1 MSAILVGWGH
11 TLFGWHDEISL
22 KDLIAQAAREAIA
35 DAGISAGEINAVWLG
50 HFGAGMMPEAFVSS
64 MVLGSAGY
72 QGEVAGARIPKIF
85 ARFARSWRER
95 FGDPWAMASATFP
108 PINYVVGL
116 GGLGRGL
123 YGMATLLM
131 ALAGPSLRR
140 DWAAYE
146 GRLAG
151 GSAA

>member
-1 MSAILVGWGH
+1 MSAILVGWAH
-11 TLFGWHDEISL
+11 TPFGRHDGISL

-35 DAGISAGEINAVWLG
+35 DAGISAGEIDAVWLG
-50 HFGAGMMPEAFVSS
+50 HFWAGMMPDAFVSS
-64 MVLGSAGY
+64 MVLGSASD
-72 QGEVAGARIPKIF
+72 QGEVAF
-85 ARFARSWRER
+85 A
-95 FGDPWAMASATFP
+95 MFP

-116 GGLGRGL
+116 RGRARGL

-151 GSAA
+151 ESAA